1 MASIIITNGLQKGDY
16 YPLEAPEC
24 VIGRSNACTIQVLD
38 EQVSRQHMQIVHDPD
53 KNTYTSQDLRSTHG
67 IYINGKKTFSDT
79 ILKEGDQITIG
90 SATLL
95 FTLKNFTD
103 RQAALAYFMQAQS
116 WNLPTVNEPPDTAQ
130 GPLPFGADSDSF
142 HIAKTKSFSKWAGA
156 DRLTL
161 AIVFTDIVD
170 STLLI
175 HELGDEYYSNIRN
188 AHFQRARSL
197 ISRLNG
203 YEIKTIGDEF
213 MVACFTSTN
222 ALDFAWE
229 LYTDTGAPQLK
240 IRAGIHVGPVAIEQ
254 NDAHGATV
262 NYAARVMNMAEQGGL
277 WISNDIKNHINQ
289 EKAQRHQKLNWRKHE
304 KSTLKGFPGEHTLWS
319 LQQDA

>member
-16 YPLEAPEC
+16 YQLDALENI
-24 VIGRSNACTIQVLD
+24 IGRSNDCTVQVLD

-53 KNTYTSQDLRSTHG
+53 KNTYRSQDLRSTHG
-67 IYINGKKTFSDT
+67 VYLNGKKSFSET

-95 FTLKNFTD
+95 FTIKDFTD
-103 RQAALAYFMQAQS
+103 RESALAYFKQAQS
-116 WNLPTVNEPPDTAQ
+116 WNLPTVNVPPDTAQ
-130 GPLPFGADSDSF
+130 GPLPFDTDSDSF
-142 HIAKTKSFSKWAGA
+142 RAATTKSFSKWAGA

-175 HELGDEYYSNIRN
+175 HELGDEFYANLRN
-188 AHFQRARSL
+188 AHFQRARNL
-197 ISRLNG
+197 IKRLNG
-203 YEIKTIGDEF
+203 FEIKTIGDEF

-222 ALDFAWE
+222 ALDFTWE
-229 LYTDTGAPQLK
+229 LYTDPGAPQLK
-240 IRAGIHVGPVAIEQ
+240 IRSGIHVGPVAIEQ

-262 NYAARVMNMAEQGGL
+262 NYAARVMSQAEQGGL

-289 EKAQRHQKLNWRKHE
+289 EKAQRHQKLNWQKHE
-304 KSTLKGFPGEHTLWS
+304 KCTLKGFPGEHTLWS
-319 LQQDA
+319 LQKRT